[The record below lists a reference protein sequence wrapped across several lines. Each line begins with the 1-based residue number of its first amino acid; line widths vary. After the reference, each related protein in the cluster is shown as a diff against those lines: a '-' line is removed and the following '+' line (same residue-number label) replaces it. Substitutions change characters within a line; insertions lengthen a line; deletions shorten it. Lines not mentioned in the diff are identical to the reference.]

1 MNYDFT
7 SVQPGKMIP
16 LQSSGPRLRAV
27 DSAFEWESS
36 LEWSFYIKQITKSS
50 FIRKLWWVLNVM
62 FGNMA
67 LGP

>member
-1 MNYDFT
+1 MNYDYT
-7 SVQPGKMIP
+7 SVQPEKMIP
-16 LQSSGPRLRAV
+16 PSGPRLHAV
-27 DSAFEWESS
+27 DSAFEWEPS
-36 LEWSFYIKQITKSS
+36 LEWSFYIKQIAKSS